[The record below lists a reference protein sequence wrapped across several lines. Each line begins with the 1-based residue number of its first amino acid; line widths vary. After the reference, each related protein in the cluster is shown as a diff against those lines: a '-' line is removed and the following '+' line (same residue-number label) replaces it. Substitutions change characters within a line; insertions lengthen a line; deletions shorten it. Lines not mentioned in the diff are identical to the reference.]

1 MSVPTSAAR
10 SATERLDA
18 FRRAATAEEY
28 FAALGVTYDPRVL
41 AVNRLHILRHF
52 GAQAE
57 RIDQQHA
64 GGADAGRGAAAET
77 VLAAY
82 RRALQSSYQAFT
94 SAGALDHR
102 LFKVLRDHAP
112 IQVEQEARR

>member
-1 MSVPTSAAR
+1 MSVSTSEAR

-28 FAALGVTYDPRVL
+28 FAVLGITYDPRVL

-52 GAQAE
+52 GAQAA

-64 GGADAGRGAAAET
+64 GGAGTGRAAAAET
-77 VLAAY
+77 ILAAY
-82 RRALQSSYQAFT
+82 RRALQISYQAFT
-94 SAGALDHR
+94 SSGALDHR
-102 LFKVLRDHAP
+102 LFKVLRDYAP
-112 IQVEQEARR
+112 IQIEQEASR

>member
-1 MSVPTSAAR
+1 MSMPTSEAR

-18 FRRAATAEEY
+18 VRRAGTAEEY
-28 FAALGVTYDPRVL
+28 FAALGVAYEPRVL
-41 AVNRLHILRHF
+41 AVSRLHILRHF
-52 GAQAE
+52 GAQAAQ
-57 RIDQQHA
+57 IDQEQA
-64 GGADAGRGAAAET
+64 GGAGVGCGPADET

-82 RRALQSSYQAFT
+82 RRALQSSYDAFT

-112 IQVEQEARR
+112 AQIEQEVRR